1 MDRREFFATSAAAA
15 VTGIAAAA
23 TPSAATPSAASS
35 AAAREPTR
43 RVVPHFGYAAIT
55 WGGDDVQ
62 AIDDIA
68 AVGYRGIQLRASA
81 VTRWGAN
88 PAVLRQRLADRAL
101 TFAALSS
108 GSVTIE
114 PAGMQENMALHLRHA
129 AFLRDAGGLYLQ
141 VVDERPQGRRPTA
154 DDFQRMGERLS
165 EIGRRVSEFGV
176 ALGYHNH
183 MGNLGQ
189 APEEV
194 ARVLEAAD
202 PRYVRLEL
210 DTAHYQ
216 AAGGN
221 PVDAIRQHA
230 DRLLF
235 LHLKDVQQPV
245 PGRPANAYRFVELG
259 EGRVPLV
266 AVLAEL
272 ARIRFDG
279 WAIVELDGVPDPAR
293 TPRDCARISKHFLES
308 HGYTV

>member
-1 MDRREFFATSAAAA
+1 MDRREFLAASAAAA
-15 VTGIAAAA
+15 VTGIAVA
-23 TPSAATPSAASS
+23 TTSS
-35 AAAREPTR
+35 AAATTATARAPTG
-43 RVVPHFGYAAIT
+43 RVVPRFGYAAIT
-55 WGGDDVQ
+55 WGGNDLQ
-62 AIDDIA
+62 AIDDIS

-81 VTRWGAN
+81 VARWGAN

-114 PAGMQENMALHLRHA
+114 AAGMQENMALHLRHA

-141 VVDERPQGRRPTA
+141 VVDERPQGRRPTP
-154 DDFQRMGERLS
+154 DDYQRMGERLS
-165 EIGRRVSEFGV
+165 EIGRRVSELGV
-176 ALGYHNH
+176 TLGYHNH

-189 APEEV
+189 APDEV
-194 ARVLEAAD
+194 ARVLEASD

-235 LHLKDVQQPV
+235 LHLKDLQQPV